1 MNAKEIKDLRRL
13 MGKNQEEFDEILGVH
28 KKKDMYYRGNYGV
41 SLFDLQVVTN

>member
-13 MGKNQEEFDEILGVH
+13 MGKNQEEFAEILGVH

-41 SLFDLQVVTN
+41 IVFDLQVVTN